1 MPRIVAYECVECGTE
16 VVVNE
21 NLETKLRPI
30 YCCGIRIAE
39 IGAVAKPV
47 EKKKAAAKAK
57 AAKSSPKKTT
67 ASKVK
72 KTLKPAAAKTARP
85 KAKKPLPKAKKR

>member
-39 IGAVAKPV
+39 VGAVSKPA
-47 EKKKAAAKAK
+47 EKKKVATKTKTKKIA
-57 AAKSSPKKTT
+57 PKKTT
-67 ASKVK
+67 AAKSKK
-72 KTLKPAAAKTARP
+72 APKPGAGTAAKT
-85 KAKKPLPKAKKR
+85 KAKKPVSGVKKK

>member
-39 IGAVAKPV
+39 VGAVAKPL
-47 EKKKAAAKAK
+47 EKKKVTAKTKTKKIAPAKTTATKMKKAPKPASGK
-57 AAKSSPKKTT
+57 AAK
-67 ASKVK
+67 
-72 KTLKPAAAKTARP
+72 P
-85 KAKKPLPKAKKR
+85 KAKKPVSRVKKK

>member
-39 IGAVAKPV
+39 VGAVAKPV
-47 EKKKAAAKAK
+47 EKKKVTAKSGTKKIASKKTLATRVKKTPKPATAKAV
-57 AAKSSPKKTT
+57 KT
-67 ASKVK
+67 KVK
-72 KTLKPAAAKTARP
+72 KPVSRV
-85 KAKKPLPKAKKR
+85 KKK

>member
-39 IGAVAKPV
+39 VGAVVKPDMKKRAAAKPV
-47 EKKKAAAKAK
+47 AKKTAPKKTAAKAK
-57 AAKSSPKKTT
+57 KIP
-67 ASKVK
+67 
-72 KTLKPAAAKTARP
+72 KPAARKAAGP
-85 KAKKPLPKAKKR
+85 KAKKPVSAVKKK